1 MRRPIPVIW
10 NPTSGLGR
18 ARRSRPRAME
28 AAARLGAELEWRATE
43 GPGHATELARRAA
56 EEGHPLV
63 LALGGDGT
71 YNEAAR
77 GLLGSPSA
85 LGILPG
91 GTTSVL
97 AYELGVPQRVEEA
110 LPLVLRGADRR
121 VAVGRTDRDQI
132 FLLMLSCGP
141 DAVILE
147 HLPAPLK
154 RYGGKAGITAQA
166 VWEFVRGDL
175 PRLRVVL
182 DGGQTMEG
190 AGWVIAGN
198 AASYGGPYPGAP
210 GASLLS
216 EDLVVVV
223 QRRVGRLAAV
233 PFFFAIPRGLHVH
246 RPDVTVHRCRSLA
259 LEAAGGSGV
268 PYQLDGDPAG
278 TLPVSATVEPAALL
292 LRFPASGSQ
301 SRPEKSAVE
310 M

>member
-1 MRRPIPVIW
+1 MTRTIPVIW
-10 NPTSGLGR
+10 NPTSGVGR
-18 ARRSRPRAME
+18 SRRSRPRAQ
-28 AAARLGAELEWRATE
+28 AAAERLGLKLEWRATE

-63 LALGGDGT
+63 LAFGGDGT

-77 GLLGSPSA
+77 GLLGSSSA

-97 AYELGVPQRVEEA
+97 AYELGIPQQVEAA
-110 LPLVLRGADRR
+110 LPLVLQGEDRP

-147 HLPAPLK
+147 RLPAPLK
-154 RYGGKAGITAQA
+154 RYGGKAGITLQA
-166 VWEFVRGDL
+166 VREFVRGDL
-175 PRLRVVL
+175 PRVRVQV
-182 DGGQTMEG
+182 DGGRATED
-190 AGWVIAGN
+190 AGWVIAAN
-198 AASYGGPYPGAP
+198 SCCYGGPFPGAP
-210 GASLLS
+210 GASLFS
-216 EDLVVVV
+216 DDLVVVV

-233 PFFFAIPRGLHVH
+233 PFFFSIPRGTHVE
-246 RPDVTVHRCRSLA
+246 RSDVEVLRCRSLH
-259 LEAAGGSGV
+259 LESIDSDAV

-278 TLPVSATVEPAALL
+278 TLPVSVTVEPKALL
-292 LRFPASGSQ
+292 LRSPRQSGS
-301 SRPEKSAVE
+301 ENNAVE

>member
-1 MRRPIPVIW
+1 V
-10 NPTSGLGR
+10 
-18 ARRSRPRAME
+18 
-28 AAARLGAELEWRATE
+28 ELEWRPTE

-63 LALGGDGT
+63 LAFGGDGT

-97 AYELGVPQRVEEA
+97 AYELGIPQRVEAA
-110 LPLVLRGADRR
+110 LPLVLGGEDRR
-121 VAVGRTDRDQI
+121 VAVGRTDKDQI

-147 HLPAPLK
+147 RLPAPLK
-154 RYGGKAGITAQA
+154 RYGGKAGITLQA
-166 VWEFVRGDL
+166 VREFVRGEL
-175 PRLRVVL
+175 PRVRVVL
-182 DGGQTMEG
+182 DGGRANEE

-198 AASYGGPYPGAP
+198 AASYGGPFPGAP
-210 GASLLS
+210 GASLLE

-233 PFFFAIPRGLHVH
+233 PFFFAIPRGSHVC
-246 RPDVTVHRCRSLA
+246 RPDVTVHRCRSLHLHSDA
-259 LEAAGGSGV
+259 CDGV

-278 TLPVSATVEPAALL
+278 TLPVSARVEPGALL
-292 LRFPASGSQ
+292 LRFPCPGSQ
-301 SRPEKSAVE
+301 SGSENSAVE